1 MECVRC
7 FRAKAR
13 KQTHC
18 KIAKLSALAR
28 VLCLESRRGQGAG
41 VAVQG
46 LGGTGPIRAGHVP
59 YPNMTSNLSLVGPL
73 ADRPAPPATWL
84 ADDNLRRAVMRA
96 VRNRS
101 FSGELLTRYWR
112 LPRPPLRFGL
122 AVTAPA
128 PCMLDCPARTKTLSG
143 LFPGCWAA
151 ARSINPKRTG
161 ITVMFN
167 KINRLIIFR
176 PV

>member
-1 MECVRC
+1 MGDGPSVNSPKYPHLRRC
-7 FRAKAR
+7 YIGSPDEGKGGDRGSS
-13 KQTHC
+13 
-18 KIAKLSALAR
+18 LS
-28 VLCLESRRGQGAG
+28 
-41 VAVQG
+41 
-46 LGGTGPIRAGHVP
+46 GTGPVRAGHVP
-59 YPNMTSNLSLVGPL
+59 CPDMPSNLNRVGPL
-73 ADRPAPPATWL
+73 ADRLAPPATWL
-84 ADDNLRRAVMRA
+84 ADGNLRLAVMRA
-96 VRNRS
+96 VRNCS